1 MQWIWLSICLMLHDN
16 IRLKLDT
23 SQLLKLYSKPLSSL
37 QLQHFLLVTSL
48 SPLLTISNPGCQTD
62 IKEKPSDGYS
72 SWQTAMRKK
81 TPMLT
86 LRETG
91 SWSPKFLAQSTHT
104 GTEAMATAVRHS
116 EPMSDQERWSSSQ
129 SELLLVAEFSGTA
142 VTPCTIHICQY
153 IYPRISQAGLR
164 NLGSFVIWSDSPR
177 VVPPPT
183 RPSPVFRPSR
193 K

>member
-91 SWSPKFLAQSTHT
+91 SWSPKFLAQRTHT
-104 GTEAMATAVRHS
+104 GAEAMAIEAHTAVRHS

-129 SELLLVAEFSGTA
+129 SELLLTLLTFSSQSVTEPPRTFTTQLTNAEARVAA
-142 VTPCTIHICQY
+142 
-153 IYPRISQAGLR
+153 SQL
-164 NLGSFVIWSDSPR
+164 LYSWSELCL
-177 VVPPPT
+177 T
-183 RPSPVFRPSR
+183 EL
-193 K
+193 

>member
-1 MQWIWLSICLMLHDN
+1 MTALLCLFTSHSQSRSTLPSSWSNQRTSQIQCNGYDWLFVSCCTLHDN

-91 SWSPKFLAQSTHT
+91 SWSPKFLAQRTHT
-104 GTEAMATAVRHS
+104 GAEAMAIEAHTAVRHS
-116 EPMSDQERWSSSQ
+116 EPMSDQERRSSSQ
-129 SELLLVAEFSGTA
+129 SELLLA
-142 VTPCTIHICQY
+142 
-153 IYPRISQAGLR
+153 L
-164 NLGSFVIWSDSPR
+164 
-177 VVPPPT
+177 
-183 RPSPVFRPSR
+183 
-193 K
+193 